1 MKIGIMG
8 GTFDPIH
15 NGHLML
21 GEYAGRQFRLQKVWF
36 LPNGNPPHKS
46 GETEVRHRIEM
57 VKLALE
63 GHDRFELNLYEAEKG
78 TVSYSYD
85 TIRNLNELYP
95 EHEFYFIIG
104 ADSLFS
110 IESWKCPQNL
120 LSDCTILAACRDEK
134 DQSQVQ
140 EQIDYLKKKYQAGI
154 ELLLTPMMDVS
165 SSDIRQMVQYGMDIS
180 SLVPPGVKEYIH
192 EHRLYL
198 TEEKG
203 K

>member
-21 GEYAGRQFRLQKVWF
+21 GEYASRQFHLQKVWF

-46 GETEVRHRIEM
+46 QEIKASHRIEM
-57 VKLALE
+57 VRLALE
-63 GHDRFELNLYEAEKG
+63 GHEQFELNLYEAEKG
-78 TVSYSYD
+78 SVSYSYE

-110 IESWKCPQNL
+110 IESWKCPQIL
-120 LSDCTILAACRDEK
+120 LSDCTILAACRDGK
-134 DQSQVQ
+134 DQSQMQ
-140 EQIDYLKKKYQAGI
+140 KQIDYLKKKYHASI
-154 ELLLTPMMDVS
+154 ELLATPMMDVS
-165 SSDIRQMVQYGMDIS
+165 SSDIRRMVQYGMDIS
-180 SLVPPGVKEYIH
+180 SLVPAGVREYIH

-198 TEEKG
+198 TEEKE